1 MNNGD
6 FILIP
11 ENMAIKKPDTK
22 LLKIIN
28 QKKFNDKILYEIKSS
43 FHKIKVIENE
53 VGRFLHYKDTY
64 QAGFIN
70 TNFYKGNLPYINYF
84 LIPYLMNPKIE
95 KILLIGLGSGK
106 IVNDFEFLFDN
117 LKTIDVVDIEE
128 NILNIAQTYFDFKPD
143 EKFNFILQDGIT
155 YLRGNKKKYDL
166 IVADIANNDGIDLR
180 FLSDEYFAAL
190 KHSLKK
196 TGIFVSNMCASP
208 DFNNP
213 ENIFFKEFFPIYRK
227 NFKNNFIFKSEHS
240 DTIYYKVFFKLTE
253 RVIDIT
259 NVIIISSDKKYQIK
273 EDENLIN
280 KIKKLNINIEEYIKD
295 IATT

>member
-53 VGRFLHYKDTY
+53 IGRFLHYKDTY

-143 EKFNFILQDGIT
+143 KKFNFILQDGIT

-180 FLSDEYFAAL
+180 FLNDEYFAAL

-227 NFKNNFIFKSEHS
+227 NFNNNFIFKGEHS
-240 DTIYYKVFFKLTE
+240 DTIYYKVFFNLTE

>member
-53 VGRFLHYKDTY
+53 IGRFLHYKDTY

-143 EKFNFILQDGIT
+143 KKFNFILQDGIT

-227 NFKNNFIFKSEHS
+227 NFKNNFIFKGEHS
-240 DTIYYKVFFKLTE
+240 DTIYYKVFFNLTE

>member
-64 QAGFIN
+64 HLGFIN

-180 FLSDEYFAAL
+180 FLSDEYFAPL

-227 NFKNNFIFKSEHS
+227 NFNNNFIFKGEHS
-240 DTIYYKVFFKLTE
+240 DTIYYKVFFNLTE

>member
-1 MNNGD
+1 
-6 FILIP
+6 
-11 ENMAIKKPDTK
+11 
-22 LLKIIN
+22 
-28 QKKFNDKILYEIKSS
+28 
-43 FHKIKVIENE
+43 
-53 VGRFLHYKDTY
+53 
-64 QAGFIN
+64 
-70 TNFYKGNLPYINYF
+70 
-84 LIPYLMNPKIE
+84 MNPKIE

-128 NILNIAQTYFDFKPD
+128 NILNIAHTYFDFKPD
-143 EKFNFILQDGIT
+143 KKFNFILQDGIT

-180 FLSDEYFAAL
+180 FLSDDYFAAL

-227 NFKNNFIFKSEHS
+227 NFNNNFIFKGEHS
-240 DTIYYKVFFKLTE
+240 DTIYYKVFFNLTE

>member
-227 NFKNNFIFKSEHS
+227 NFNNNFIFKGEHS
-240 DTIYYKVFFKLTE
+240 DTIYYKVFFNLTE

>member
-53 VGRFLHYKDTY
+53 IGRFLHYKDTY

-143 EKFNFILQDGIT
+143 KKFNFILQDGIT

-227 NFKNNFIFKSEHS
+227 NFKNNFIFKGEHS
-240 DTIYYKVFFKLTE
+240 DTIYYKVFFNLTE

-295 IATT
+295 IAAT

>member
-53 VGRFLHYKDTY
+53 IGRFLHYKDTY

-227 NFKNNFIFKSEHS
+227 NFKNNFIFKGEHS
-240 DTIYYKVFFKLTE
+240 DTIYYKVFFNLTE

>member
-53 VGRFLHYKDTY
+53 KGRFLHYKDTY

-227 NFKNNFIFKSEHS
+227 NFKNNFIFKGEHS
-240 DTIYYKVFFKLTE
+240 DTIYYKVFFNLTE

>member
-28 QKKFNDKILYEIKSS
+28 QKKFNDKILYGIKSS

-53 VGRFLHYKDTY
+53 LGRFLHYKDTY

-143 EKFNFILQDGIT
+143 KKFNFILQDGIT

-227 NFKNNFIFKSEHS
+227 NFNNNFIFKGEHS
-240 DTIYYKVFFKLTE
+240 DTIYYKVFFNLTE

>member
-53 VGRFLHYKDTY
+53 IGRFLHYKDTY

-143 EKFNFILQDGIT
+143 KKFNFILQDGIT

-227 NFKNNFIFKSEHS
+227 NFNNNFIFKGEHS
-240 DTIYYKVFFKLTE
+240 DTIYYKVFFNLTE

>member
-1 MNNGD
+1 MNCGN

-28 QKKFNDKILYEIKSS
+28 KKKFNDKILYEIKSS

-53 VGRFLHYKDTY
+53 IGRFLHYKDTY

-155 YLRGNKKKYDL
+155 FLRGNKKKYDL

-180 FLSDEYFAAL
+180 FLNDEYFAAL

-227 NFKNNFIFKSEHS
+227 NFKNNFIFKGEHS
-240 DTIYYKVFFKLTE
+240 DTIYYKVFFNLTE

-273 EDENLIN
+273 KDENLIN

-295 IATT
+295 IAKT

>member
-11 ENMAIKKPDTK
+11 ENMAIKKPDIK

-28 QKKFNDKILYEIKSS
+28 KKKFNDKILYEIKSS

-227 NFKNNFIFKSEHS
+227 NFKNNFIFKGEHS
-240 DTIYYKVFFKLTE
+240 DTIYYKVFFNLTE

>member
-53 VGRFLHYKDTY
+53 KGRFLHYKDTY

-227 NFKNNFIFKSEHS
+227 NFNNNFIFKGEHS
-240 DTIYYKVFFKLTE
+240 DTIYYKVFFNLTE